1 MTCYD
6 KPLPTVPS
14 PSSIPS
20 DQPTSPAA
28 SAKSPRLHSSPVLL
42 LPLPPASA
50 MEEESV
56 FHSELELN
64 RQIKQI
70 QRERE
75 LEEALQDQ
83 VWQLERAAA
92 REEQGT
98 WSQRQQ
104 ENSKS
109 KDRSKDDKWGNT
121 QGFIRPPQAYELYQ
135 AIDKHD
141 IDFIMRVRD
150 HAFKLL
156 LQKNGSEFPIV
167 YAARLGEGW
176 RDIVILLVGTLSRY
190 VNHLE
195 PEDFSKKEIKDT
207 LKGLRTNLKLA
218 IDNSL
223 HSSSPH
229 LLSSYLQ
236 VLIMSEGDSFLHKA
250 TYDLT
255 LLLRASPLRT
265 SKPVAQAEEM
275 VRRFCTKELR
285 GVVGGVGEV
294 EEYVANAALDLMI
307 MAVWSITAGQ
317 LDLDNLPT
325 HTFARDLRT
334 YQVFNEALQE
344 NSAQIS
350 KSNPRVK
357 RMLKAMQELGGDSKK
372 SVRGRLRDVAQFF
385 DEEEL

>member
-1 MTCYD
+1 MTCYN
-6 KPLPTVPS
+6 KSPTL
-14 PSSIPS
+14 PSSSTNPS
-20 DQPTSPAA
+20 DQPTSPIA

-50 MEEESV
+50 MEKESV
-56 FHSELELN
+56 FQSELELN
-64 RQIKQI
+64 RQTRQL
-70 QRERE
+70 QRERD

-83 VWQLERAAA
+83 VWQLERAAL

-98 WSQRQQ
+98 WSRRQQ

-109 KDRSKDDKWGNT
+109 KGRTDDDKWGNT

-176 RDIVILLVGTLSRY
+176 RDIVILLVGTLSRF

-195 PEDFSKKEIKDT
+195 PEDFSKKETKDT
-207 LKGLRTNLKLA
+207 LKGL
-218 IDNSL
+218 
-223 HSSSPH
+223 P
-229 LLSSYLQ
+229 
-236 VLIMSEGDSFLHKA
+236 

-265 SKPVAQAEEM
+265 SKPVAHAEEM

-285 GVVGGVGEV
+285 GVAGGIGEV
-294 EEYVANAALDLMI
+294 EEYVANAALDLVI
-307 MAVWSITAGQ
+307 MAVWSLAAGQ
-317 LDLDNLPT
+317 LDLENLPT

-334 YQVFNEALQE
+334 YQTFTEALQE
-344 NSAQIS
+344 KSAQIS
-350 KSNPRVK
+350 KANPRVRK
-357 RMLKAMQELGGDSKK
+357 MLKAVEEFGGDSKK

-385 DEEEL
+385 DEGEL

>member
-1 MTCYD
+1 MTCYN
-6 KPLPTVPS
+6 KSPTLPS
-14 PSSIPS
+14 PSTIPS
-20 DQPTSPAA
+20 DQPTSPTA

-50 MEEESV
+50 MEKESV
-56 FHSELELN
+56 FQSELELN
-64 RQIKQI
+64 RQTRQL
-70 QRERE
+70 QRERD

-83 VWQLERAAA
+83 VWQLERAAV

-98 WSQRQQ
+98 WSRRQQ

-109 KDRSKDDKWGNT
+109 KGRADDDKWGNT
-121 QGFIRPPQAYELYQ
+121 QGFVRPPQAYELYQ

-195 PEDFSKKEIKDT
+195 PEDFPKKETKDT

-223 HSSSPH
+223 QSSSPH

-265 SKPVAQAEEM
+265 SKPVAHAEEM

-285 GVVGGVGEV
+285 GLAGGIGEV
-294 EEYVANAALDLMI
+294 EEYVANAALDLVI
-307 MAVWSITAGQ
+307 MAVWGLAAGQ
-317 LDLDNLPT
+317 LDLENLPT

-334 YQVFNEALQE
+334 YQTFIEALQE
-344 NSAQIS
+344 KSAQIS
-350 KSNPRVK
+350 KANPRVRK
-357 RMLKAMQELGGDSKK
+357 MLKAVEELGGDSKK

-385 DEEEL
+385 DEGEL